1 MTGSPTRALTP
12 GAPVRRPV
20 REGLPNYDGAATSTF
35 LALASVHVKGP
46 IEVTRLHDLVTLRSS
61 TRTDLCRTSSESSV
75 VTIQK
80 SVAFES

>member
-46 IEVTRLHDLVTLRSS
+46 I
-61 TRTDLCRTSSESSV
+61 
-75 VTIQK
+75 
-80 SVAFES
+80 